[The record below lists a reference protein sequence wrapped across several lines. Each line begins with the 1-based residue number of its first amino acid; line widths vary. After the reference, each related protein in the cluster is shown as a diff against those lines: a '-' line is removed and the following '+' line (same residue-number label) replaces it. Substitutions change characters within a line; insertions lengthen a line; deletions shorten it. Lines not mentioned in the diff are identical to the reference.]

1 MCTNERFGELR
12 FKPCASTVRPT
23 SAADVV
29 VVVPAV
35 VEFSLVPEVGRVRK
49 SSCCVDQKSDAGD
62 LIH

>member
-1 MCTNERFGELR
+1 MR

>member
-1 MCTNERFGELR
+1 MR

-35 VEFSLVPEVGRVRK
+35 VELGLVPEVGRVRK
-49 SSCCVDQKSDAGD
+49 SPRGVDQKSDAGD